1 MSVLPK
7 VELRRETRHPRP
19 NHPWIYRSQIE
30 RAEATE
36 PGALVRVLAGK
47 RLVGIGYSNPS
58 SMITVRLLT
67 RQEEAVD
74 AAFFT
79 RRIEQ
84 AVRYRRRYVRD
95 ADAYRLASSE
105 ADGLP
110 GLIVDRYGE
119 ALVVQFLTLGME
131 RLRETILSALRA
143 VVPVKGIYERS
154 DAPSRKM
161 EGLEPRTGWIE
172 RNCGEEIEV
181 REGVVRYGVR
191 FGGGHKTGLYLDQR
205 ENRLALPAY
214 VMPGEEALDAFCYEG
229 GFGLH
234 LAAAGCRVTGVDA
247 QPDAI
252 AAAEAN
258 RERNQV
264 SSEKLSFVT
273 ANVFDYLKSAERE
286 KRQFDLV
293 VLDPPSFV
301 RKKEALEGAISG
313 FKEIALRSMKILKP
327 EGRLAI
333 FSCSYH
339 VDDGTLMNIAQSAAL
354 DTRKNL
360 RVLRFLKQSADHPV
374 DPFIPET
381 YYLKGFLF
389 AVS

>member
-30 RAEATE
+30 HAEATE
-36 PGALVRVLAGK
+36 PGAMVRVLSNK
-47 RLVGIGYSNPS
+47 RLVGIGYSNPA
-58 SMITVRLLT
+58 SMITIRLLT
-67 RQEEAVD
+67 RHDEAVD
-74 AAFFT
+74 PAFFL

-84 AVRYRRRYVRD
+84 AARYRERYVRD
-95 ADAYRLASSE
+95 TDAYRIVSSE
-105 ADGLP
+105 SDGLP
-110 GLIVDRYGE
+110 GLIVDRYGD

-131 RLRETILSALRA
+131 RLRETILDAIRKAIPS
-143 VVPVKGIYERS
+143 KGIYERS

-172 RNCGEEIEV
+172 KGCGEEIEV
-181 REGVVRYGVR
+181 REGAIRYGVR

-205 ENRLALPAY
+205 ENRLTVPLFA
-214 VMPGEEALDAFCYEG
+214 MPGEEALDAFCYEG

-234 LAAAGCRVTGVDA
+234 LAAAGCRVTAVDA
-247 QPDAI
+247 QADVI

-258 RERNQV
+258 RERNKI
-264 SSEKLSFVT
+264 SADKLSFVT
-273 ANVFDYLKSAERE
+273 ANVFDYLKAAERE

-339 VDDGTLMNIAQSAAL
+339 VDDGTLMNVAQSAAL

-389 AVS
+389 SVS